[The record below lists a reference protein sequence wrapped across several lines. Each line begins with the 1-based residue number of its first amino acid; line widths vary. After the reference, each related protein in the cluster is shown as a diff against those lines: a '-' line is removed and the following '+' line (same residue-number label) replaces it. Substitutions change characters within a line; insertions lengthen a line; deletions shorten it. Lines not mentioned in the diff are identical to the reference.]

1 MAGVAGVN
9 ALFYYHLGLH
19 YSQTQRSTIN
29 ASPTFYYHLGLHYS
43 QTPILG
49 SSPQFTFYYHLGLH
63 YSQTLAVIDTDDF
76 LFYYHLGLHY
86 SQTRAASRPVRRSF
100 YYHLG
105 LHYSQT
111 MRSGTLGPHLFYYH
125 LGLHYSQTS
134 NFKTAGISFGK
145 MGKLAVFLRFGA
157 ALRHYS
163 RVSGGSKTIIAHES
177 KFAKVFVDDP
187 HLLTGSD
194 RLFLSA
200 LQQENGQFFIKHRLI
215 KKRYFILR
223 KE

>member
-1 MAGVAGVN
+1 MPDSIR
-9 ALFYYHLGLH
+9 FYYHLGLH
-19 YSQTQRSTIN
+19 YSQTGSTGSSSR
-29 ASPTFYYHLGLHYS
+29 ARFYYHLGLHYS
-43 QTPILG
+43 QTPSAAAPPWCG
-49 SSPQFTFYYHLGLH
+49 
-63 YSQTLAVIDTDDF
+63 
-76 LFYYHLGLHY
+76 FYYHLGLHY
-86 SQTRAASRPVRRSF
+86 SQTRRYLQPAFP
-100 YYHLG
+100 
-105 LHYSQT
+105 Q
-111 MRSGTLGPHLFYYH
+111 FYYH

>member
-1 MAGVAGVN
+1 
-9 ALFYYHLGLH
+9 
-19 YSQTQRSTIN
+19 
-29 ASPTFYYHLGLHYS
+29 
-43 QTPILG
+43 
-49 SSPQFTFYYHLGLH
+49 
-63 YSQTLAVIDTDDF
+63 
-76 LFYYHLGLHY
+76 
-86 SQTRAASRPVRRSF
+86 
-100 YYHLG
+100 
-105 LHYSQT
+105 
-111 MRSGTLGPHLFYYH
+111 
-125 LGLHYSQTS
+125 
-134 NFKTAGISFGK
+134 

>member
-1 MAGVAGVN
+1 MSFYYHLGLHYSQTSLVDEISGR
-9 ALFYYHLGLH
+9 LFYYHLGLH
-19 YSQTQRSTIN
+19 YSQT
-29 ASPTFYYHLGLHYS
+29 PL
-43 QTPILG
+43 
-49 SSPQFTFYYHLGLH
+49 
-63 YSQTLAVIDTDDF
+63 IDKISGD

-86 SQTRAASRPVRRSF
+86 SQTYQGF
-100 YYHLG
+100 LNKINK
-105 LHYSQT
+105 
-111 MRSGTLGPHLFYYH
+111 FYYH

-157 ALRHYS
+157 ALRHYN

-187 HLLTGSD
+187 HLLTRSD

>member
-1 MAGVAGVN
+1 MQFLIFRTR
-9 ALFYYHLGLH
+9 LFYYHLGLH
-19 YSQTQRSTIN
+19 YSQTQYCYT
-29 ASPTFYYHLGLHYS
+29 TLHRK
-43 QTPILG
+43 
-49 SSPQFTFYYHLGLH
+49 FYYHLGLH
-63 YSQTLAVIDTDDF
+63 YSQTLFVTLAPVL

-86 SQTRAASRPVRRSF
+86 SQTDVGIEASRA
-100 YYHLG
+100 
-105 LHYSQT
+105 
-111 MRSGTLGPHLFYYH
+111 LFYYH

>member
-1 MAGVAGVN
+1 MGLHYSQTQADA
-9 ALFYYHLGLH
+9 AACAAEFYYHLGLH
-19 YSQTQRSTIN
+19 YSQTVFGRSH
-29 ASPTFYYHLGLHYS
+29 PLPRFYYHLGLHYS
-43 QTPILG
+43 QTADG
-49 SSPQFTFYYHLGLH
+49 
-63 YSQTLAVIDTDDF
+63 
-76 LFYYHLGLHY
+76 
-86 SQTRAASRPVRRSF
+86 VRQLQPR
-100 YYHLG
+100 
-105 LHYSQT
+105 
-111 MRSGTLGPHLFYYH
+111 FYYH

-157 ALRHYS
+157 ALRHYNG
-163 RVSGGSKTIIAHES
+163 VSGGSKTIIAHES
-177 KFAKVFVDDP
+177 KFAKVFIDDP

>member
-1 MAGVAGVN
+1 MFNGSGFTTTWDYTTLKHASEIAPYVLRFTTTWDYTTLKLTVLTSTIKTSFTTTWDYTTLKHGQSIRNNVCR
-9 ALFYYHLGLH
+9 FYYHLGLH
-19 YSQTQRSTIN
+19 YSQTAECRER
-29 ASPTFYYHLGLHYS
+29 
-43 QTPILG
+43 
-49 SSPQFTFYYHLGLH
+49 PQ
-63 YSQTLAVIDTDDF
+63 D
-76 LFYYHLGLHY
+76 
-86 SQTRAASRPVRRSF
+86 R
-100 YYHLG
+100 
-105 LHYSQT
+105 
-111 MRSGTLGPHLFYYH
+111 FYYH

>member
-1 MAGVAGVN
+1 MYSIPGLIDVLLPLRI
-9 ALFYYHLGLH
+9 ALLSNLGNIRKSSRKVLLPLRIALLSNSVGRKWMHLSVLLPLRIALL
-19 YSQTQRSTIN
+19 SN
-29 ASPTFYYHLGLHYS
+29 
-43 QTPILG
+43 
-49 SSPQFTFYYHLGLH
+49 
-63 YSQTLAVIDTDDF
+63 
-76 LFYYHLGLHY
+76 
-86 SQTRAASRPVRRSF
+86 
-100 YYHLG
+100 
-105 LHYSQT
+105 
-111 MRSGTLGPHLFYYH
+111 
-125 LGLHYSQTS
+125 S

-145 MGKLAVFLRFGA
+145 IGKLAVFLRFGA
-157 ALRHYS
+157 ALRHYN

>member
-1 MAGVAGVN
+1 M
-9 ALFYYHLGLH
+9 FYYHLGLH
-19 YSQTQRSTIN
+19 YSQTTDHNEELTPQFYYHLGLHYSQTRGRCESMELRFYYHLGLHYSQTAKSRSWR
-29 ASPTFYYHLGLHYS
+29 ARTFYYHLGLHYS
-43 QTPILG
+43 QTTIL
-49 SSPQFTFYYHLGLH
+49 
-63 YSQTLAVIDTDDF
+63 TLCVNM
-76 LFYYHLGLHY
+76 G
-86 SQTRAASRPVRRSF
+86 
-100 YYHLG
+100 
-105 LHYSQT
+105 
-111 MRSGTLGPHLFYYH
+111 FYYH

-145 MGKLAVFLRFGA
+145 IGKLAVFLRFGA
-157 ALRHYS
+157 ALRHYN

>member
-1 MAGVAGVN
+1 M
-9 ALFYYHLGLH
+9 FYYHLGLH
-19 YSQTQRSTIN
+19 YSQTTKRIRRRMKM
-29 ASPTFYYHLGLHYS
+29 FYYHLGLHYS
-43 QTPILG
+43 QTADKIDAG
-49 SSPQFTFYYHLGLH
+49 NCRFYYHLGLH
-63 YSQTLAVIDTDDF
+63 YSQTNYELE
-76 LFYYHLGLHY
+76 L
-86 SQTRAASRPVRRSF
+86 RA
-100 YYHLG
+100 LE
-105 LHYSQT
+105 
-111 MRSGTLGPHLFYYH
+111 FYYH

-157 ALRHYS
+157 ALRHYN

>member
-1 MAGVAGVN
+1 M
-9 ALFYYHLGLH
+9 FYYHLGLH
-19 YSQTQRSTIN
+19 YSQTDRQIIFRGSR
-29 ASPTFYYHLGLHYS
+29 FYYHLGLHYS
-43 QTPILG
+43 QTAFSRIWRA
-49 SSPQFTFYYHLGLH
+49 SP
-63 YSQTLAVIDTDDF
+63 
-76 LFYYHLGLHY
+76 
-86 SQTRAASRPVRRSF
+86 
-100 YYHLG
+100 
-105 LHYSQT
+105 
-111 MRSGTLGPHLFYYH
+111 FYYH

-157 ALRHYS
+157 VLRHYN

>member
-1 MAGVAGVN
+1 MDDAA
-9 ALFYYHLGLH
+9 FYYHLGLH
-19 YSQTQRSTIN
+19 YSQTYN
-29 ASPTFYYHLGLHYS
+29 C
-43 QTPILG
+43 
-49 SSPQFTFYYHLGLH
+49 
-63 YSQTLAVIDTDDF
+63 TLFGMD
-76 LFYYHLGLHY
+76 
-86 SQTRAASRPVRRSF
+86 
-100 YYHLG
+100 
-105 LHYSQT
+105 
-111 MRSGTLGPHLFYYH
+111 LFYYH

-157 ALRHYS
+157 ALRHYN

-187 HLLTGSD
+187 HLLTRSD

>member
-1 MAGVAGVN
+1 MSTQ
-9 ALFYYHLGLH
+9 FYYHLGLH
-19 YSQTQRSTIN
+19 YSQTTAKFDKAAHVFYYHLGLHYSQTVFTGKV
-29 ASPTFYYHLGLHYS
+29 PPGKFYYHLGLHYS
-43 QTPILG
+43 QTPVT
-49 SSPQFTFYYHLGLH
+49 SRKQYVPFYYHLGLH
-63 YSQTLAVIDTDDF
+63 YSQT
-76 LFYYHLGLHY
+76 
-86 SQTRAASRPVRRSF
+86 SRSF
-100 YYHLG
+100 EAP
-105 LHYSQT
+105 
-111 MRSGTLGPHLFYYH
+111 RCLFYYH

-157 ALRHYS
+157 ALRHYN

-187 HLLTGSD
+187 HLFTGSD

>member
-1 MAGVAGVN
+1 M
-9 ALFYYHLGLH
+9 FYYHLGLH
-19 YSQTQRSTIN
+19 YSQTNTRLRHCRGM
-29 ASPTFYYHLGLHYS
+29 FYYHLGLHYS
-43 QTPILG
+43 QTPDFQLRP
-49 SSPQFTFYYHLGLH
+49 SRRFYYHLGLH
-63 YSQTLAVIDTDDF
+63 YSQTSHRTPYIT
-76 LFYYHLGLHY
+76 
-86 SQTRAASRPVRRSF
+86 SW
-100 YYHLG
+100 
-105 LHYSQT
+105 
-111 MRSGTLGPHLFYYH
+111 FYYH

-157 ALRHYS
+157 ALRHYN

-177 KFAKVFVDDP
+177 KFAKVFIDDS

-215 KKRYFILR
+215 K
-223 KE
+223 

>member
-1 MAGVAGVN
+1 MGLHYSQTKLPGCPCGIW
-9 ALFYYHLGLH
+9 FYYHLGLH
-19 YSQTQRSTIN
+19 YSQTKITKIARE
-29 ASPTFYYHLGLHYS
+29 AEFYYHLGLHYS
-43 QTPILG
+43 QT
-49 SSPQFTFYYHLGLH
+49 SGLL
-63 YSQTLAVIDTDDF
+63 S
-76 LFYYHLGLHY
+76 
-86 SQTRAASRPVRRSF
+86 SRPIW
-100 YYHLG
+100 
-105 LHYSQT
+105 
-111 MRSGTLGPHLFYYH
+111 FYYH

-157 ALRHYS
+157 ALRHYN
-163 RVSGGSKTIIAHES
+163 RVSGGSKTIITHES

>member
-1 MAGVAGVN
+1 MIVKRRTRGTNGIRPARLAEVSFPATLRSN
-9 ALFYYHLGLH
+9 ATTIPVPNLHYYHLGLH
-19 YSQTQRSTIN
+19 YSQTTPVPYSTSIW
-29 ASPTFYYHLGLHYS
+29 
-43 QTPILG
+43 
-49 SSPQFTFYYHLGLH
+49 
-63 YSQTLAVIDTDDF
+63 
-76 LFYYHLGLHY
+76 
-86 SQTRAASRPVRRSF
+86 
-100 YYHLG
+100 
-105 LHYSQT
+105 
-111 MRSGTLGPHLFYYH
+111 FYYH

-157 ALRHYS
+157 ALRHYN

>member
-1 MAGVAGVN
+1 MSR
-9 ALFYYHLGLH
+9 FYYHLGLH
-19 YSQTQRSTIN
+19 YSQTN
-29 ASPTFYYHLGLHYS
+29 PA
-43 QTPILG
+43 
-49 SSPQFTFYYHLGLH
+49 SSPLR
-63 YSQTLAVIDTDDF
+63 F

-86 SQTRAASRPVRRSF
+86 SQTLSRGSNAAAA
-100 YYHLG
+100 
-105 LHYSQT
+105 
-111 MRSGTLGPHLFYYH
+111 FYYH

>member
-1 MAGVAGVN
+1 MGLHYSQTPPTLTMGFTW
-9 ALFYYHLGLH
+9 FYYHLGLH
-19 YSQTQRSTIN
+19 YSQTKR
-29 ASPTFYYHLGLHYS
+29 AARLKRLRFYYHLGLHYS
-43 QTPILG
+43 QTFQ
-49 SSPQFTFYYHLGLH
+49 SPSIWSLW
-63 YSQTLAVIDTDDF
+63 
-76 LFYYHLGLHY
+76 
-86 SQTRAASRPVRRSF
+86 
-100 YYHLG
+100 
-105 LHYSQT
+105 
-111 MRSGTLGPHLFYYH
+111 FYYH

-157 ALRHYS
+157 ALRHYN
-163 RVSGGSKTIIAHES
+163 RVSGGSKTIITHES

>member
-1 MAGVAGVN
+1 M
-9 ALFYYHLGLH
+9 FYYHLGLH
-19 YSQTQRSTIN
+19 YSQTIN
-29 ASPTFYYHLGLHYS
+29 TGEFVSVG
-43 QTPILG
+43 
-49 SSPQFTFYYHLGLH
+49 
-63 YSQTLAVIDTDDF
+63 
-76 LFYYHLGLHY
+76 FYYHLGLHY
-86 SQTRAASRPVRRSF
+86 SQTRLLHTSPGARF

-111 MRSGTLGPHLFYYH
+111 ERAHIVKDFRFYYHLGLHYSQTGEIAETYLAKFYYH

>member
-1 MAGVAGVN
+1 MLAEVIVVLLPLRI
-9 ALFYYHLGLH
+9 ALLSNRLIFCQH
-19 YSQTQRSTIN
+19 QRRVLLPLRIALLSNPCFVLRRNRPVLLPLRIALLSN
-29 ASPTFYYHLGLHYS
+29 CSAS
-43 QTPILG
+43 
-49 SSPQFTFYYHLGLH
+49 SSPC
-63 YSQTLAVIDTDDF
+63 
-76 LFYYHLGLHY
+76 
-86 SQTRAASRPVRRSF
+86 RRVLLPLRIALLSN
-100 YYHLG
+100 
-105 LHYSQT
+105 
-111 MRSGTLGPHLFYYH
+111 
-125 LGLHYSQTS
+125 S

-145 MGKLAVFLRFGA
+145 IGKLAVFLRFGA
-157 ALRHYS
+157 ALRHYN

>member
-1 MAGVAGVN
+1 MKQFYYHLGLHYSQTCKYKEQGNRKFYYHLGLHYSQTDQSAEFIFDRFYYHLGLHYSQTLLTADRNSLEFYYHLGLHYSQTSKVKTLAPM
-9 ALFYYHLGLH
+9 LFYYHLGLH
-19 YSQTQRSTIN
+19 YSQTQYEVMKS
-29 ASPTFYYHLGLHYS
+29 ALG
-43 QTPILG
+43 
-49 SSPQFTFYYHLGLH
+49 
-63 YSQTLAVIDTDDF
+63 
-76 LFYYHLGLHY
+76 
-86 SQTRAASRPVRRSF
+86 
-100 YYHLG
+100 
-105 LHYSQT
+105 
-111 MRSGTLGPHLFYYH
+111 FYYH

>member
-1 MAGVAGVN
+1 M
-9 ALFYYHLGLH
+9 GLH
-19 YSQTQRSTIN
+19 YSQTREPPRALRSR
-29 ASPTFYYHLGLHYS
+29 
-43 QTPILG
+43 
-49 SSPQFTFYYHLGLH
+49 
-63 YSQTLAVIDTDDF
+63 
-76 LFYYHLGLHY
+76 FYYHLGLHY
-86 SQTRAASRPVRRSF
+86 SQTRRQSHS
-100 YYHLG
+100 
-105 LHYSQT
+105 SKC
-111 MRSGTLGPHLFYYH
+111 LFYYH

>member
-1 MAGVAGVN
+1 M
-9 ALFYYHLGLH
+9 FYYHLGLH
-19 YSQTQRSTIN
+19 YSQTTDHNEELTPQFYYHLGLHYSQTRGRCESMELRFYYHLGLHYSQTTILTLCVN
-29 ASPTFYYHLGLHYS
+29 MGFYYHLGLHYS
-43 QTPILG
+43 QTPTQQRQRQRG
-49 SSPQFTFYYHLGLH
+49 
-63 YSQTLAVIDTDDF
+63 
-76 LFYYHLGLHY
+76 
-86 SQTRAASRPVRRSF
+86 
-100 YYHLG
+100 
-105 LHYSQT
+105 
-111 MRSGTLGPHLFYYH
+111 FYYH

-145 MGKLAVFLRFGA
+145 IGKLAVFLRFGA
-157 ALRHYS
+157 ALRHYN

>member
-1 MAGVAGVN
+1 MGLHYSQTFARGRSSKEPFYYHLGLHYSQTLFVTLAPVL
-9 ALFYYHLGLH
+9 LFYYHLGLH
-19 YSQTQRSTIN
+19 YSQTDVGIE
-29 ASPTFYYHLGLHYS
+29 
-43 QTPILG
+43 
-49 SSPQFTFYYHLGLH
+49 
-63 YSQTLAVIDTDDF
+63 
-76 LFYYHLGLHY
+76 
-86 SQTRAASRPVRRSF
+86 ASRA
-100 YYHLG
+100 
-105 LHYSQT
+105 
-111 MRSGTLGPHLFYYH
+111 LFYYH

>member
-1 MAGVAGVN
+1 MRLSHQSRFTTTWDYTTLKPTKRDINQIVGFTTTWDYTTLKHGRSLAGDARV
-9 ALFYYHLGLH
+9 LLPLG
-19 YSQTQRSTIN
+19 I
-29 ASPTFYYHLGLHYS
+29 
-43 QTPILG
+43 
-49 SSPQFTFYYHLGLH
+49 
-63 YSQTLAVIDTDDF
+63 TL
-76 LFYYHLGLHY
+76 L
-86 SQTRAASRPVRRSF
+86 SN
-100 YYHLG
+100 
-105 LHYSQT
+105 
-111 MRSGTLGPHLFYYH
+111 
-125 LGLHYSQTS
+125 S

-157 ALRHYS
+157 ALRHYN
-163 RVSGGSKTIIAHES
+163 RVSGGSKTIITHES

-187 HLLTGSD
+187 HLLTGSN

>member
-1 MAGVAGVN
+1 MQFLIFRTRLFYYHLGLHYSQTQYCYTTLHRKFYYHLGLHYSQTLFVTLAPVLLFYYHLGLHYSQTDVGIEASR

-19 YSQTQRSTIN
+19 YSQT
-29 ASPTFYYHLGLHYS
+29 LVVVGVLH
-43 QTPILG
+43 IE
-49 SSPQFTFYYHLGLH
+49 
-63 YSQTLAVIDTDDF
+63 
-76 LFYYHLGLHY
+76 
-86 SQTRAASRPVRRSF
+86 
-100 YYHLG
+100 
-105 LHYSQT
+105 
-111 MRSGTLGPHLFYYH
+111 FYYH

>member
-1 MAGVAGVN
+1 M
-9 ALFYYHLGLH
+9 L
-19 YSQTQRSTIN
+19 
-29 ASPTFYYHLGLHYS
+29 
-43 QTPILG
+43 
-49 SSPQFTFYYHLGLH
+49 
-63 YSQTLAVIDTDDF
+63 
-76 LFYYHLGLHY
+76 
-86 SQTRAASRPVRRSF
+86 SF

-111 MRSGTLGPHLFYYH
+111 VLMDEEAAGMFYYHLGLHYSQTWANDSATRQKFYYH

-134 NFKTAGISFGK
+134 NFKTVGISFGK

-157 ALRHYS
+157 ALRHYN

>member
-1 MAGVAGVN
+1 M
-9 ALFYYHLGLH
+9 
-19 YSQTQRSTIN
+19 
-29 ASPTFYYHLGLHYS
+29 FYYHLGLHYS
-43 QTPILG
+43 QTPSDMIAELDK
-49 SSPQFTFYYHLGLH
+49 FYYHLGLH
-63 YSQTLAVIDTDDF
+63 YSQTETTA
-76 LFYYHLGLHY
+76 
-86 SQTRAASRPVRRSF
+86 RA
-100 YYHLG
+100 
-105 LHYSQT
+105 T
-111 MRSGTLGPHLFYYH
+111 MAKFYYH

-157 ALRHYS
+157 ALRHYN

>member
-1 MAGVAGVN
+1 MFVIRVLWFYYHLGLHYSQTIPVN
-9 ALFYYHLGLH
+9 LIQAVLFYYHLGLH
-19 YSQTQRSTIN
+19 YSQTILLRINERS
-29 ASPTFYYHLGLHYS
+29 
-43 QTPILG
+43 Q
-49 SSPQFTFYYHLGLH
+49 
-63 YSQTLAVIDTDDF
+63 
-76 LFYYHLGLHY
+76 
-86 SQTRAASRPVRRSF
+86 
-100 YYHLG
+100 
-105 LHYSQT
+105 
-111 MRSGTLGPHLFYYH
+111 FYYH

>member
-1 MAGVAGVN
+1 MGLHYSQTIEMN
-9 ALFYYHLGLH
+9 FERSSWFYYHLGLH
-19 YSQTQRSTIN
+19 YSQTYTIYFV
-29 ASPTFYYHLGLHYS
+29 AC
-43 QTPILG
+43 Q
-49 SSPQFTFYYHLGLH
+49 
-63 YSQTLAVIDTDDF
+63 V
-76 LFYYHLGLHY
+76 
-86 SQTRAASRPVRRSF
+86 
-100 YYHLG
+100 
-105 LHYSQT
+105 
-111 MRSGTLGPHLFYYH
+111 FYYH

>member
-1 MAGVAGVN
+1 MCLPWFYYHLGLHYSQTYVGVN
-9 ALFYYHLGLH
+9 GDCQRFYYHLGLHYSQTNHVRTYRYALFYYHLGLH
-19 YSQTQRSTIN
+19 YSQTCLYP
-29 ASPTFYYHLGLHYS
+29 ASFE
-43 QTPILG
+43 
-49 SSPQFTFYYHLGLH
+49 
-63 YSQTLAVIDTDDF
+63 
-76 LFYYHLGLHY
+76 
-86 SQTRAASRPVRRSF
+86 RR
-100 YYHLG
+100 
-105 LHYSQT
+105 
-111 MRSGTLGPHLFYYH
+111 FYYH

-157 ALRHYS
+157 ALRHYN

-194 RLFLSA
+194 KLFLSA